1 MPRVLR
7 NSGISFVYVYLIK
20 KLHCYYNI
28 NYLTRT
34 TKIATIVSI
43 FPETEEAN
51 ERGEYMYSLLL
62 ETTDDIN
69 RALAKRLQNIRK
81 RRKITQKQ
89 LAERSN
95 VSYATLRKFEK
106 TGEIS
111 LRSLTKIVTELGLV
125 NEIKE
130 LFTQPVYLSIDEV
143 IRDEKIT

>member
-1 MPRVLR
+1 
-7 NSGISFVYVYLIK
+7 
-20 KLHCYYNI
+20 
-28 NYLTRT
+28 
-34 TKIATIVSI
+34 
-43 FPETEEAN
+43 
-51 ERGEYMYSLLL
+51 MYSLLL

-111 LRSLTKIVTELGLV
+111 LRSLTKIATELGLV

>member
-1 MPRVLR
+1 MV
-7 NSGISFVYVYLIK
+7 
-20 KLHCYYNI
+20 
-28 NYLTRT
+28 
-34 TKIATIVSI
+34 
-43 FPETEEAN
+43 
-51 ERGEYMYSLLL
+51 LL

-111 LRSLTKIVTELGLV
+111 LRSLTKIATELGLV

-143 IRDEKIT
+143 IRDEKVT